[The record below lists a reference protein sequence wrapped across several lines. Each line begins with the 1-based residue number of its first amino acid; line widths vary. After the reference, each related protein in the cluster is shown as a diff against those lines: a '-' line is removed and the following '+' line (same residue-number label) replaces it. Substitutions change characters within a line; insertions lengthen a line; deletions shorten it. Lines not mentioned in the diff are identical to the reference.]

1 MKTFEKK
8 YKNTKAVSIK
18 NSRKARMARFF
29 ENYEIIEIERQNKK
43 GFGAI
48 TVGNKKT
55 GKVEMFFSELM
66 SMIKQKKERKLSK
79 MR

>member
-1 MKTFEKK
+1 
-8 YKNTKAVSIK
+8 
-18 NSRKARMARFF
+18 MARFF
-29 ENYEIIEIERQNKK
+29 KNYEIIEIERQNKK

-66 SMIKQKKERKLSK
+66 LMTKQKKEKKTLK